1 MYVHILPCSQRL
13 ILLFFSIL
21 KDVPNIPA
29 ESYGPRQRDS
39 VRLSVFPN
47 LNYAGL
53 YKAAL
58 SMIDLVPTVQIG
70 QLGKS
75 KARLLFLARLEQHP
89 RVMFQIYLCG
99 LLAC

>member
-1 MYVHILPCSQRL
+1 MRIHIHVSYLSKSCVVESEQ
-13 ILLFFSIL
+13 ILLYVCFSIL

-53 YKAAL
+53 YKAVL
-58 SMIDLVPTVQIG
+58 NMIDLVPIMQIG
-70 QLGKS
+70 QLGKIS
-75 KARLLFLARLEQHP
+75 SPL
-89 RVMFQIYLCG
+89 
-99 LLAC
+99 

>member
-1 MYVHILPCSQRL
+1 MHTYFVIVITVFICC
-13 ILLFFSIL
+13 FSIL

-58 SMIDLVPTVQIG
+58 SMIDLVPAVQIG
-70 QLGKS
+70 QLGKVGS
-75 KARLLFLARLEQHP
+75 
-89 RVMFQIYLCG
+89 
-99 LLAC
+99 